1 MMRHSIKKKH
11 CFPTKRIEKVSKNKT
26 KGTISDPAAALRKMV
41 AYFHVGDLQRTS
53 DSPWKKENL
62 DSAILDYGAGGP
74 SVFVLLALVLKETA
88 LA

>member
-1 MMRHSIKKKH
+1 MRHSIKKKH
-11 CFPTKRIEKVSKNKT
+11 CFPTKRIEKASKNKT

-41 AYFHVGDLQRTS
+41 AYFHVGGLQMTS

-62 DSAILDYGAGGP
+62 DSAILDFGAGDP
-74 SVFVLLALVLKETA
+74 SVFVLLLLVIKKTV